1 MNARGRLLCLLAA
14 LALAACLADPAGASG
29 EARPMPFND
38 QSVFNYFKNVQEQTL
53 GTDKPMTEEEYTSAR
68 CALFAMVMKQ
78 AGYDF
83 DATARSAATNLTR
96 GGDPLRNPRFKF
108 LAGVFQIHPREF
120 LKRRLISQ
128 ETYQAVM
135 AVFEQ

>member
-1 MNARGRLLCLLAA
+1 VNARGRLLCLLAA

-29 EARPMPFND
+29 EARPMPFNARRNRAAKY
-38 QSVFNYFKNVQEQTL
+38 V
-53 GTDKPMTEEEYTSAR
+53 GAR